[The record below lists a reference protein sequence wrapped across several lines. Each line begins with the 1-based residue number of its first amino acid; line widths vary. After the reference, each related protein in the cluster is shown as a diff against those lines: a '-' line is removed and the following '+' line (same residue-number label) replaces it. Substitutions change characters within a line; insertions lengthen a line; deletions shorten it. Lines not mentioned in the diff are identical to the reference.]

1 LEKAVNRSEK
11 AESIAELN
19 QIFKDASLM
28 VVTRQSGL
36 TVQEVTD
43 LRRRIR
49 AAGASY
55 KVAKNRL
62 TLRALEGTPFKA
74 LGSLFTGP
82 TAIAYSKD
90 PVAAAKVVA
99 AFAKDNEKLSIVG
112 GALGENTLDVAGV
125 QALAA
130 LPSLDALRATII
142 GLLQAPATKV
152 AAVLQ
157 APAGQVARVFGAYG
171 AKDGAK
177 AA

>member
-1 LEKAVNRSEK
+1 MNRSEK
-11 AESIAELN
+11 AEAIVELN
-19 QIFKDASLM
+19 QIFKDANLM

-74 LGSLFTGP
+74 LGPMFTGP

-90 PVAAAKVVA
+90 PVAAAKVVSI
-99 AFAKDNEKLSIVG
+99 FAKENEKLSIVG

-125 QALAA
+125 QALAT

-142 GLLQAPATKV
+142 GLVQAPATKV
-152 AAVLQ
+152 AGVLQ
-157 APAGQVARVFGAYG
+157 APAGQLARVFGAYG
-171 AKDGAK
+171 AKEDGAK